1 MSNTQKELTINNKND
16 SINKV
21 NSRNYT
27 KSKNLPSSQKSTI
40 DGTPTKEV
48 KDDSINEIEIKSNSS
63 SMSHI
68 SKLLSNKKL
77 TYSQIYNKVP
87 YHSSENNFVY
97 NMMSRNSRI
106 EKVNELMSNMKH
118 SFEMIKKNSLTA
130 TTGYTN
136 SNNHSKVSVK
146 VTCCFFSSK

>member
-1 MSNTQKELTINNKND
+1 MSQKERESTINNLND
-16 SINKV
+16 SAHKV
-21 NSRNYT
+21 NSRNNN
-27 KSKNLPSSQKSTI
+27 KDLPSSQKSTI
-40 DGTPTKEV
+40 EGTPTKEI
-48 KDDSINEIEIKSNSS
+48 KEESSNDIEIKSNSS

-68 SKLLSNKKL
+68 SKLLSKKQL

-106 EKVNELMSNMKH
+106 EKVNDLMSNMKH

-136 SNNHSKVSVK
+136 SNSHSKDSVK

>member
-16 SINKV
+16 SIHKV

-77 TYSQIYNKVP
+77 TYIHYLSFLHQHIT
-87 YHSSENNFVY
+87 
-97 NMMSRNSRI
+97 SRKLTIFFGSI
-106 EKVNELMSNMKH
+106 
-118 SFEMIKKNSLTA
+118 SLT
-130 TTGYTN
+130 
-136 SNNHSKVSVK
+136 S
-146 VTCCFFSSK
+146 